1 MYGKHTPDA
10 AAVTPGYGITAV
22 YTAVLYLGTGITN
35 IYRQNN
41 RTSNSKS
48 KLTKKAE
55 RYGRVTRV
63 LEGASVFTTRSP
75 NAINLVIDFHIDF

>member
-48 KLTKKAE
+48 KLTKKGTA
-55 RYGRVTRV
+55 VS
-63 LEGASVFTTRSP
+63 LEYSKELQFYY
-75 NAINLVIDFHIDF
+75 